1 MNTAPKKLDVQ
12 NINEECEAQAHHAMR
27 FWNNFK
33 VRTKVQSPKYFGV
46 HFWLLV
52 TDGVFFVT
60 SGFWYALSLSLIS
73 LELSPEVWN
82 EFEDPAQKHCL
93 CEGEASRTFLSSW
106 CSLVPGLAWFKFQF
120 HCHCHCFTVS
130 PFHCSPFTVHLSEI
144 NQAES
149 EQLG

>member
-52 TDGVFFVT
+52 TDGVFVVT
-60 SGFWYALSLSLIS
+60 SGFWYAHSLSLSLSLIS
-73 LELSPEVWN
+73 LELS
-82 EFEDPAQKHCL
+82 L
-93 CEGEASRTFLSSW
+93 RSGMSSKTLHKSIAYVRAKRPVR
-106 CSLVPGLAWFKFQF
+106 SLVPGVA
-120 HCHCHCFTVS
+120 
-130 PFHCSPFTVHLSEI
+130 
-144 NQAES
+144 
-149 EQLG
+149 